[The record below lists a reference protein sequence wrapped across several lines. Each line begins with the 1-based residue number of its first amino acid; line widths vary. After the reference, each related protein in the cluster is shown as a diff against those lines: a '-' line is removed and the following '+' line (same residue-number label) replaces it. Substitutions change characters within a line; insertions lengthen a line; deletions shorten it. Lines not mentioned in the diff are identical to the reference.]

1 VNEQP
6 ELLVRLAKSLARSRP
21 EVPLPARLC
30 AAYSEIVGAEGGS
43 ISMDFAT
50 TDRVILCATDD
61 RAARIEDAQ
70 DVVREGPSLDAFRTG
85 LAVTGLSAQEQ
96 HDRWP
101 LLEALLDSNFP
112 GTFVHAFPM
121 TSDVHVI
128 GAVMVYRTQAPELTI
143 QADQAQ
149 FLANAIGVALL
160 GELGSDSVTDETWS
174 ARDRVDQATGMV
186 AAQLRVAP
194 ADARAVLRAHAYA
207 HDTSLGQ
214 VSSWVLERRLSFT
227 DPDSSDGGGA

>member
-6 ELLVRLAKSLARSRP
+6 ELLVRLARSLARSKP

-30 AAYSEIVGAEGGS
+30 AAYGEIVGADGGS

-61 RAARIEDAQ
+61 RSARIEDAQ
-70 DVVREGPSLDAFRTG
+70 DVLREGPSLDAFRTG

-96 HDRWP
+96 HNRWP
-101 LLEALLDSNFP
+101 LLDALLESDFP
-112 GTFVHAFPM
+112 DTFLHAFPM
-121 TSDVHVI
+121 TTDAHVI
-128 GAVMVYRTQAPELTI
+128 GAVLVYRARVRELTI
-143 QADQAQ
+143 HAEQAQ
-149 FLANAIGVALL
+149 FLANALGVALL
-160 GELGSDSVTDETWS
+160 GELGSQSVTEETWS
-174 ARDRVDQATGMV
+174 SRDRVDQATGMV

-207 HDTSLGQ
+207 HDTSLAE
-214 VSSWVLERRLSFT
+214 VSAWVLARHLSFT
-227 DPDSSDGGGA
+227 DPDSSDGGDA